1 VTKAAAHRDSPAGH
15 GARARLREALCVVTA
30 AWWLVSCTSSIVSA
44 TAPANASASPDA
56 LPLDELIARLGA
68 EEFHVR
74 EAAAAAL
81 RAAGPAAIDDLLRA
95 AETSQDLEVALQARW
110 LVDTI
115 PLDMPHDPPPVAR
128 LLAQYRGQNIDDRG
142 VTMHRL
148 MDLDDEAGIEALAR
162 IVRLDRSTLCS
173 RRAAALLAAEWYP
186 DDPAFDRLRPRI
198 TAGLGASQRPAA
210 VLLRALVEFD
220 AAGDDAGRSAALVVA
235 EGAWRTLAASTPPL
249 DALDDWRGDRVEPSN
264 SIFAG
269 VSGDPARDLAR
280 LQIRLLA
287 AAGRRDD
294 AIATARDLLRDLLP
308 ADRPSMRAATKL
320 ADTLVWCVHEG
331 LPEAVDAL
339 LDPPLPWLGSVA
351 VTGFAVAHAER
362 SRGRDALAAP
372 IAEAAFTASRAA
384 ITEQPWLAGRVAHWG
399 CGDWAARLYQEVI
412 DRPTLVMAV
421 RIEAAI
427 RFAEFLHDGGDDAA
441 AARIIRETLE
451 RRDGRKDLDDM
462 FNQLQREQA
471 AVRSRQLYFEACAA
485 RARGDGA
492 AARAAIEASLAANG
506 KDVDSLIAL
515 YKTAADTPAELAA
528 ATERVEE
535 ALRQI
540 ENIIQAV
547 PEDSNSYNEY
557 AWLVSNTTGD
567 LERATRYSRISLDRM
582 FDSPAYLDTLAH
594 CRAAAGDYDGA
605 ARWQTRAWRREPAS
619 PTIKRN
625 LDRFRRLAATPA
637 R

>member
-1 VTKAAAHRDSPAGH
+1 MAHAAATSEPVPGRVRRAGP
-15 GARARLREALCVVTA
+15 RRRCREAAA
-30 AWWLVSCTSSIVSA
+30 AWWLAVLAVPIALAGTSAADSA
-44 TAPANASASPDA
+44 PGGAP
-56 LPLDELIARLGA
+56 PLDELIARLGA

-95 AETSQDLEVALQARW
+95 AETSDDLEVALQARW

-128 LLAQYRGQNIDDRG
+128 LLAQYRGQDTDGRWI
-142 VTMHRL
+142 TMQRL
-148 MDLDDEAGIEALAR
+148 LHLEDEAGIEALAR

-186 DDPAFDRLRPRI
+186 DEPAFDRLRPRI

-220 AAGDDAGRSAALVVA
+220 AAGDDAGRSAALMVA
-235 EGAWRTLAASTPPL
+235 EGAWRALAASAATL
-249 DALDDWRGDRVEPSN
+249 DSLDDWRGDRVEPATG
-264 SIFAG
+264 IFAG
-269 VSGDPARDLAR
+269 VSGDPSRDLAR
-280 LQIRLLA
+280 LRIRLLA

-294 AIATARDLLRDLLP
+294 SIAAARDLLRDLLP
-308 ADRPSMRAATKL
+308 ADRPSTRAATKL

-331 LPEAVDAL
+331 LPEAVDVL

-372 IAEAAFTASRAA
+372 IAEAAFTASLAA
-384 ITEQPWLAGRVAHWG
+384 ITYQPWLASRVAHWG
-399 CGDWAARLYQEVI
+399 CGDWAARLYQGVL
-412 DRPTLVMAV
+412 DRPGIEMGF

-427 RFAEFLHDGGDDAA
+427 LYAEFLHDRGEDES
-441 AARIIRETLE
+441 AARKLREAFE
-451 RRDGRKDLDDM
+451 RRDGRKDLDDVLR
-462 FNQLQREQA
+462 QIDRDQA

-485 RARGDGA
+485 RARGDAA

-547 PEDSNSYNEY
+547 PEDPNSSNEY

-567 LERATRYSRISLDRM
+567 LEKATRYSRISLDRM

-605 ARWQTRAWRREPAS
+605 VRWQTRAWRREPAS